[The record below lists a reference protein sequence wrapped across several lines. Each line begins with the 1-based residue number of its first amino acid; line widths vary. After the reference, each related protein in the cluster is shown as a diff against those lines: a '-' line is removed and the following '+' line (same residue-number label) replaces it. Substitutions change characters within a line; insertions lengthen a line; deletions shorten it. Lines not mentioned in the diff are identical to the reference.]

1 MRNATQGTQQNLM
14 TLKEAARFL
23 RVTDNFLHQHVE
35 IPRIRVGRVWR
46 YDRAELTDHF
56 KRQALAH

>member
-1 MRNATQGTQQNLM
+1 
-14 TLKEAARFL
+14 
-23 RVTDNFLHQHVE
+23 VE